1 MASDLTARA
10 AAILES
16 TNPRRAVKLY
26 LDARRPGRAARL
38 ALAND
43 ELLEDRSIVNEI
55 LKVLKITDLMELAGE
70 LLEKISEPLEAI
82 KCYSQAG
89 VFARALELSRKVD
102 PTSVVELERD
112 WGKHLVSAGHY
123 DAAINHFIEAGETA
137 LALDAAINARQWR
150 KGLQIMQVIED
161 DDPAIKKQCE
171 KLAEYFASIGE
182 KNLAEKLFIRS
193 GDIKRAVDVHIQNG
207 NWNRAHEVA
216 LEYMT
221 SEEANEILTKHA
233 IALCEAGDLKHA
245 EDLYLAIGKYDS
257 AIAMYRKAG
266 RRADMIRLVGKYRP
280 DLLET
285 THIHLAKELNDS
297 GKPRE
302 AEEHYLAAG
311 DWKGAVAAFRSANMW
326 EDALRVAKQNAGNNA
341 AQQVLIIIFL
351 HFNQNLHYQYTK
363 YTLKSHIFL

>member
-1 MASDLTARA
+1 MQYTNALLYSGWRFFCADFLKGKLCFLLLYILTYNFILNLFYIIILSYCFFRFLKNIIEIGEKYSVETGHDPLSNSDCWAKLAILNGELKTAEAIYLEQNELNQALDMYQKYWHWEDALILAQNRGWSGLQELRDKHLTWLLESGQTARA

-150 KGLQIMQVIED
+150 KGLQIMQVNISLTFSIF
-161 DDPAIKKQCE
+161 IKLKINIFI
-171 KLAEYFASIGE
+171 KYFFES
-182 KNLAEKLFIRS
+182 N
-193 GDIKRAVDVHIQNG
+193 
-207 NWNRAHEVA
+207 
-216 LEYMT
+216 
-221 SEEANEILTKHA
+221 
-233 IALCEAGDLKHA
+233 
-245 EDLYLAIGKYDS
+245 
-257 AIAMYRKAG
+257 
-266 RRADMIRLVGKYRP
+266 
-280 DLLET
+280 
-285 THIHLAKELNDS
+285 
-297 GKPRE
+297 
-302 AEEHYLAAG
+302 
-311 DWKGAVAAFRSANMW
+311 
-326 EDALRVAKQNAGNNA
+326 
-341 AQQVLIIIFL
+341 
-351 HFNQNLHYQYTK
+351 
-363 YTLKSHIFL
+363 